1 MEFLFIPT
9 SPLLNFCSNA
19 RTSRDIR
26 AMQLSSAKQYGSA
39 GWVRNIFRLVFTA
52 KVGYTYFQIMRG
64 NAPLPTSF
72 SGISVDSKI
81 ASMPPADA
89 ALQKA
94 LATYD
99 DPDMGNAANPI
110 LTIVEFAD
118 FGCPYSKEANYIPQF
133 LSSFTDRVR
142 FVYRDFPVLELHPT
156 AALAGE
162 AGECAQEQKRF
173 FDYADKVFRNQ
184 NDISDA
190 ALRRYAREIG
200 LNPVTFDECLD
211 SHPTGGGG
219 TRRTDLA
226 AGVRGLQLS
235 SSTARGEGAVPLKIF
250 ERIIAKY

>member
-1 MEFLFIPT
+1 MVGFGIFL
-9 SPLLNFCSNA
+9 A
-19 RTSRDIR
+19 
-26 AMQLSSAKQYGSA
+26 
-39 GWVRNIFRLVFTA
+39 LVILFLA

-118 FGCPYSKEANYIPQF
+118 FGCPYSKEANYIPQL

-211 SHPTGGGG
+211 SH
-219 TRRTDLA
+219 RYKAEVEQDRTDGIA
-226 AGVRGLQLS
+226 AGVRGTPTFFINGQ
-235 SSTARGEGAVPLKIF
+235 RIEGAIPQKIF
-250 ERIIAKY
+250 ERIIAKYLKTN